1 MKIGVIPEFE
11 LFDSDKNPSL
21 KPYEEL
27 REYFYKNN
35 SQFDIIDN
43 LKVNDYDYFLF
54 FKLEWKLLFKLLLQ
68 KKLDK
73 TIYIQLEPPAVI
85 SYHESKKIKRISK
98 FFGKILTWNDEIVD
112 KKKFFKFY
120 IPMPNNK
127 YEVNVL
133 FENKKLLCNISSGYK
148 FSKNLNEL
156 YSKRIEAIK
165 FFEKK
170 CLKDFDLYGV
180 GWEKKEFPSSKEK
193 INNKNEVLKNYK
205 FSICYENQRN
215 IKGYVTEKIFD
226 CFYAKTIPIYW
237 GADNIE
243 NYIPRDCY
251 IDKREFKTYEEL
263 YEYINN
269 MSEEEYNRKIK
280 NIEKYLKSESYSKFL
295 GKEFAKIIY
304 EVIMNEKTKKI
315 NYLQAS
321 YILFFTAFFMSFYNS
336 LRKVKFYIK
345 NTIK

>member
-1 MKIGVIPEFE
+1 MKIGVIAEFE
-11 LFDSDKNPSL
+11 LFNSNRDL
-21 KPYEEL
+21 IHEPYVEL
-27 REYFYKNN
+27 RKYFYRNN

-43 LKVNDYDYFLF
+43 LKVNNYDYFLF
-54 FKLEWKLLFKLLLQ
+54 FKLEWRLLFKLLLQ

-98 FFGKILTWNDEIVD
+98 IFGKILTWNDEIVD

-133 FENKKLLCNISSGYK
+133 FENKKLLCNISGNKS
-148 FSKNLNEL
+148 SKNLNEL

-170 CLKDFDLYGV
+170 CLKNFDLYGI
-180 GWEKKEFPSSKEK
+180 GWGKKEFPSYKGK

-205 FSICYENQRN
+205 FSICYENQSH

-243 NYIPRDCY
+243 NYVPKDCY

-269 MSEEEYNRKIK
+269 MTEEEYNRKIK
-280 NIEKYLKSESYSKFL
+280 NIEKYLKSGSYSKFL
-295 GKEFAKIIY
+295 GKEFSETVYDVII
-304 EVIMNEKTKKI
+304 NKKTEEI

-321 YILFFTAFFMSFYNS
+321 YIFFSNIFFRGGSKI
-336 LRKVKFYIK
+336 LRKLKFYYK
-345 NTIK
+345 EE